1 MKEFVHL
8 HLHTGYSLLDG
19 ACRIDDVVKLA
30 ASYNMGSVAITDHG
44 ALFGAIEFYIKAK
57 AAGINP
63 VIGQEFYIAKDRF
76 KREGKNFHL
85 ILLAE
90 NNIGLKNLYKLSS
103 LAYLE
108 GFYYKP
114 RIDMELLR
122 EYSDG
127 IIALSSCIKGEVPYW
142 IIQGDYEKAKSVA
155 RDYVDI
161 FGQEN
166 FFLEL
171 QDHGLEDE
179 EIAIE
184 GLVRLG
190 KELGLG
196 LVATNDVHYLQRDD
210 HFAHEVLLCVQTG
223 KTISDENRMS
233 FKTEQFYFKSPEE
246 MYELFADYPDAL
258 ENSIRI
264 AERCSVN
271 LDFSKKYMP
280 RFRVSDEYSD
290 VEDFLRKQAKVGF
303 VRRYGENPPKE
314 AVERFNY
321 ELDVICKLGFAGYYS
336 VVYDFVE
343 AARRLGVPVG
353 PGRGSGTGSIIA
365 YSLGITNIDPIRYNL
380 LFERFLNPERVTM
393 PDFDID
399 FADWGREKVLEYVSK
414 KYGSKSVCQII
425 TFGTL
430 SARAVIKD
438 VGRALEY
445 PYARMDAI
453 TKVIPEVPH
462 MTIERA
468 LQESDKLREIYRREE
483 YRRLFD
489 VARRLEGLPRH
500 ASKHAA
506 GVVIAPGKLT
516 DYAPLYLTKDKEV
529 ITQFDMNSLEK
540 IGLLK
545 IDFLG
550 LRTLG
555 IIDATV
561 KRIEKN
567 RGETIELDNI
577 PLDDKKTFEIFARG
591 ETAGIF
597 QFESSGMRTYLK
609 QLKPDTI
616 SDLIAMNALYR
627 PGPIESIP
635 RYIRRK
641 HGEEGISYP
650 HPSLEPI
657 LKETYGVIV
666 YQEQVMQ
673 IAQRLAGF
681 SLGEADILRRAM
693 GKKKLDIMERERERF
708 LEGSKKSHVS
718 EKVANELFESMAKFA
733 EYAFNKSHAAA
744 YAVLAYQTAYL
755 KAHYPAEFIASSL
768 SNEIASSGNDE
779 TLLLINESARLGL
792 EILPP
797 NVQESDV
804 FYSCE
809 GEKGIRV
816 GLLKIKN
823 IGEGSASAIVEARK
837 RLGGSFKDIFEF
849 LNEVPKS
856 ALNKRVF
863 ESLALSGALDS
874 FGYTRKTVVDA
885 LPVLLDWA
893 AMKQLDKS
901 TGRMSLFG
909 DTTDAEF
916 DHPNINEKP
925 EFPASEKLKYEKE
938 YIGFYVSGHP
948 LLKYEDDLRAFD
960 TTNIA
965 GLKAYQDGTSVS
977 FGGLMSQVRFKTDRN
992 NRPMVTS
999 RVEDTTGGVE
1009 VVFFSNMLKK
1019 YESLLHDSML
1029 VFVEGRVSSRGGESI
1044 SVIANAVYPLE
1055 SIREQ
1060 RMKYLHIKIDADQIL
1075 TEDMESIREILSQN
1089 RGNIPVVLNILSGG
1103 KTYRFISY
1111 EYTTTGSIELIR
1123 ALRQVLEKE
1132 NVWIE

>member
-114 RIDMELLR
+114 RIDMGLLR

-155 RDYVDI
+155 REYMDI

-190 KELGLG
+190 KELGLK

-233 FKTEQFYFKSPEE
+233 FKTEEFYFKSPEE
-246 MYELFADYPDAL
+246 MYELFADYTEAL
-258 ENSIRI
+258 ENSVRI

-280 RFRVSDEYSD
+280 RFRVSEEYSD

-314 AVERFNY
+314 VVERFNY

-365 YSLGITNIDPIRYNL
+365 YSLGITNIDPIKYNL

-414 KYGSKSVCQII
+414 KYGKDSVCQII

-438 VGRALEY
+438 VGRVLEY
-445 PYARMDAI
+445 PYAKMDAM
-453 TKVIPEVPH
+453 TKLVPEVPH

-468 LQESDKLREIYRREE
+468 LQESDKLREIYSREE
-483 YRRLFD
+483 YGRLFD

-516 DYAPLYLTKDKEV
+516 DYTPLYLTKDKEV

-550 LRTLG
+550 LRTLS

-567 RGETIELDNI
+567 CGETVKLDNI

-609 QLKPDTI
+609 QLKPDAI

-641 HGEEGISYP
+641 HGDEEISYP

-657 LKETYGVIV
+657 LKETYGIIV

-708 LEGSKKSHVS
+708 LEGCRKNRVS
-718 EKVANELFESMAKFA
+718 EKVANELFENMARFA

-744 YAVLAYQTAYL
+744 YAMLAYQTAYL

-768 SNEIASSGNDE
+768 SNEIGSSGNDR
-779 TLLLINESARLGL
+779 TLLLIDESARLGL
-792 EILPP
+792 KILPP
-797 NVQESDV
+797 DVQKSDV
-804 FYSCE
+804 LYSCE
-809 GEKGIRV
+809 GRDGIRV

-823 IGEGSASAIVEARK
+823 IGEGSARAIVEVRR
-837 RLGGSFKDIFEF
+837 RLGGSFSDIFEF
-849 LNEVPKS
+849 LKEVPKS

-874 FGYTRKTVVDA
+874 FGYTRKAMVDA

-893 AMKQLDKS
+893 AVKQLDRS
-901 TGRMSLFG
+901 TGQMSLFG
-909 DTTDAEF
+909 DTSDTWF
-916 DHPNINEKP
+916 DRPSIKDES
-925 EFPASEKLKYEKE
+925 EFPASERLNYEKE

-948 LLKYEDDLRAFD
+948 LLKYEDDLKAFG

-977 FGGLMSQVRFKTDRN
+977 FGGLMSQVKFKTARSN
-992 NRPMVTS
+992 KPMVTS

-1009 VVFFSNMLKK
+1009 VVFFSDVLKK
-1019 YESLLHDSML
+1019 YKSLLHDSML
-1029 VFVEGRVSSRGGESI
+1029 VFIEGKVSLRGADI
-1044 SVIANAVYPLE
+1044 VSVIANAVYPLE
-1055 SIREQ
+1055 TIREQ
-1060 RMKYLHIKIDADQIL
+1060 RMKYLHISIDADQIL
-1075 TEDMESIREILSQN
+1075 TEDLEKIKEILSQN
-1089 RGNIPVVLNILSGG
+1089 KGNIPVVLNILSGDRR
-1103 KTYRFISY
+1103 YRFISY
-1111 EYTTTGSIELIR
+1111 EYTTTGSIELVQ